1 MPISELKLAKELIRR
16 PSITPK
22 DAGAINILAKKLRSL
37 GFKCQLINFKNI
49 KNLYAKLGK
58 SSPNFC
64 YAGHTDVVP
73 PGNISDWSVNPFK
86 PTVKNNKLIGRGAND
101 MKASIACFVAAVS
114 RFKAKNKKFNGSI
127 SLLITGDEEGV
138 AINGTKR
145 VVEYLKRKREKINF
159 CLVGEPTNPNK
170 LGEMIKI
177 GRRGSITG
185 RLTITGTQG
194 HVAYPHRANNPSNTI
209 VNILKRIKETK
220 LDNGTKKVVKYLKR
234 KKEKI
239 NFCLVGEPTN
249 PNKLGEMIKIGRR
262 GSITGRLTVIG
273 TQGHV
278 AYPHIA
284 NNPSNTLVKILKKI
298 KEVKLDKGTKNFQP
312 SNLEITKINIDNH
325 TDNVIPG
332 SANAVFNIRYND
344 KHSSSSLKRKLNK
357 IFRSITRKAKCKF
370 NIKYEVSG
378 EAFLTKPNKTTYM
391 IQNTIKKITGIK
403 PKLSTAGG
411 TSDARFIRKIA
422 PCLEFGLVGKT
433 MHKIDESVPLPDLK
447 KLTNIYLN
455 ILENYFK

>member
-1 MPISELKLAKELIRR
+1 MSISELKLAKELIRK

-22 DAGAINILAKKLRSL
+22 DAGAINLLAKNLRSL
-37 GFKCQLINFKNI
+37 GFKCQTINFKNI

-58 SSPNFC
+58 SKPNFC

-73 PGNISDWSVNPFK
+73 PGNIDEWSVNPFK
-86 PTVKNNKLIGRGAND
+86 PAVKNNKLIGRGAND

-114 RFKAKNKKFNGSI
+114 RFKIKNKIFKGSI
-127 SLLITGDEEGV
+127 SLLITGDEEGI

-145 VVEYLKRKREKINF
+145 VVEYLKKRGEKINF
-159 CLVGEPTNPNK
+159 CIVGEPTNPSK

-185 RLTITGTQG
+185 RLTI
-194 HVAYPHRANNPSNTI
+194 V
-209 VNILKRIKETK
+209 
-220 LDNGTKKVVKYLKR
+220 
-234 KKEKI
+234 
-239 NFCLVGEPTN
+239 
-249 PNKLGEMIKIGRR
+249 
-262 GSITGRLTVIG
+262 G

-284 NNPSNTLVKILKKI
+284 NNPSDSMVKILKKI
-298 KEVKLDKGTKNFQP
+298 KEIKLDNGTKNFQP

-325 TDNVIPG
+325 ADNVIPG
-332 SANAVFNIRYND
+332 TANAVFNIRFND
-344 KHSSSSLKRKLNK
+344 KHSSSSLKRKLNA
-357 IFRSITRKAKCKF
+357 IFKSISKKAKCQF
-370 NIKYEVSG
+370 NVQYEVSG

-391 IQNTIKKITGIK
+391 VQNTIKKITKIK
-403 PKLSTAGG
+403 PKLSTTGG

-433 MHKIDESVPLPDLK
+433 MHKIDESVPLADLK

>member
-22 DAGAINILAKKLRSL
+22 DAGAINLLAKNLRLL
-37 GFKCQLINFKNI
+37 GFKCQIINFKNV

-73 PGNISDWSVNPFK
+73 PGNIKEWSVNPFK
-86 PTVKNNKLIGRGAND
+86 PAVKNNKLIGRGAND

-114 RFKAKNKKFNGSI
+114 KFKTKNKKFKGSI

-145 VVEYLKRKREKINF
+145 VVQYLKRKREKINF

-185 RLTITGTQG
+185 RLAVFGTQG

-209 VNILKRIKETK
+209 V
-220 LDNGTKKVVKYLKR
+220 
-234 KKEKI
+234 
-239 NFCLVGEPTN
+239 
-249 PNKLGEMIKIGRR
+249 
-262 GSITGRLTVIG
+262 
-273 TQGHV
+273 
-278 AYPHIA
+278 
-284 NNPSNTLVKILKKI
+284 KILKKI
-298 KEVKLDKGTKNFQP
+298 KETKLDKGTKNFQA

-325 TDNVIPG
+325 ADNVIPR
-332 SANAVFNIRYND
+332 SANAVFNIRFNN
-344 KHSSSSLKRKLNK
+344 KHSSSSLKRKLNS
-357 IFRSITRKAKCKF
+357 ILRSIIKKTKCRF
-370 NIKYEVSG
+370 NVKYEVSG
-378 EAFLTKPNKTTYM
+378 EAFLMKPNKTTFM
-391 IQNTIKKITGIK
+391 IQNTIKKITRIK

-433 MHKIDESVPLPDLK
+433 MHKIDESVPLSDLK

-455 ILENYFK
+455 IFENYFK